1 MRLLLMGDF
10 SHRPASE
17 RRPMAERPTLR
28 VDVDNLDACIAR
40 LVARVQLE
48 AGKIVIEQIEDLGD
62 RDRDRAR
69 NPCVVERTMKLIP
82 IRKAR
87 LAVRSRLQTVRETS
101 LRHDTCTHQDLRYSS
116 MPFGSVGARTE

>member
-40 LVARVQLE
+40 LVPRVQLE
-48 AGKIVIEQIEDLGD
+48 GVKIVIEQIEDLHPDCLFAMLPRFQSLWQAKSQPASSGS
-62 RDRDRAR
+62 
-69 NPCVVERTMKLIP
+69 ELIG
-82 IRKAR
+82 
-87 LAVRSRLQTVRETS
+87 S
-101 LRHDTCTHQDLRYSS
+101 LL
-116 MPFGSVGARTE
+116 G